1 MENILLD
8 TIMMRSIKPA
18 RDTMSAPIVDEK
30 IVDGKPGDIVDPDT
44 GEVVDFDSYVKKE
57 NLPDETLISSDDFNS
72 IFGE

>member
-18 RDTMSAPIVDEK
+18 RDTMPAQIIDKK
-30 IVDGKPGDIVDPDT
+30 IVDGKPGDIIDPDT
-44 GEVVDFDSYVKKE
+44 GEAVDFDSYVKKK

-72 IFGE
+72 IFG